1 MNLREYFENVCGS
14 SQTAFENNVNDKL
27 NELIAASPDFVY
39 PNKCMEGCE
48 YNSGPE
54 SQPDKTTG
62 CLFGQVFQ
70 GLGITLEDSDE
81 GSVESVLNQHDIQCL
96 QKWAV
101 YQMLQDA
108 GCFWGMLKSTY
119 IHLSKRL
126 ERKIRVNS

>member
-1 MNLREYFENVCGS
+1 MNLREYFVNICGS
-14 SQTAFENNVNDKL
+14 NQTAFENNVNDKL

-54 SQPDKTTG
+54 SQPEKTTG

-70 GLGITLEDSDE
+70 GLGITLGASDN
-81 GSVESVLNQHDIQCL
+81 GSIKSVLNIHNIQCL

-108 GCFWGMLKSTY
+108 GCFWGMLEACYSQLPKNLGKY
-119 IHLSKRL
+119 
-126 ERKIRVNS
+126 